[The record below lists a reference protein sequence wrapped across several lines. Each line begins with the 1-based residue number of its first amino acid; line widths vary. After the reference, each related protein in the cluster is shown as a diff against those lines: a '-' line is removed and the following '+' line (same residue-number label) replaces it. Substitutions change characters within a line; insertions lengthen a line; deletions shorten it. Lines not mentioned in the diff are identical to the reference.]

1 MSERLVFGYGASGS
15 GDAPT
20 WRGPEGPSK
29 ATPPPERI
37 DAPAE
42 RRDWAYL
49 GLLAF
54 TALLYLRPQ
63 DSIRPLGMLHLP
75 ELAAIFALGSLF
87 FGRLQRGQS
96 ITRFTPELGGVLA
109 LGGVILATAP
119 FSVWMGGAV
128 ATFTD
133 MYAKVV
139 LIFIL
144 MVNTLTSPKR
154 IERLTWLL
162 VIASGY
168 IAIGTVIDYARGVNM
183 INHERALGSVGGM
196 FKNPNDLALN
206 MVVALPLALAFLL
219 RRLSTTRK
227 LLALGCAGAMLGA
240 IVASGSRSG
249 TLGLVA
255 MVAVFAIQLMRRR
268 PGLVAGGAVA
278 ALLALPLLPAS
289 YWTRVAS
296 ITDESVDDS
305 GSREARTTLAVEA
318 WHAFL
323 DNPLTGVGAG
333 QFVNYNPEGRI
344 QAWKET
350 HNVVLQIAAEL
361 GIFGLIAFGYLL
373 VRGFKA
379 PGQIRR
385 LLRQAR
391 ARGAIAGEDERARLE
406 ILSIAMLASL
416 AGWFVCAIFA
426 SVAYHWTLYYVLGLA
441 VTPREILTDRLTGD
455 ARSRLHAT
463 AAIPVGARA

>member
-1 MSERLVFGYGASGS
+1 
-15 GDAPT
+15 
-20 WRGPEGPSK
+20 
-29 ATPPPERI
+29 
-37 DAPAE
+37 
-42 RRDWAYL
+42 
-49 GLLAF
+49 
-54 TALLYLRPQ
+54 
-63 DSIRPLGMLHLP
+63 
-75 ELAAIFALGSLF
+75 
-87 FGRLQRGQS
+87 
-96 ITRFTPELGGVLA
+96 
-109 LGGVILATAP
+109 
-119 FSVWMGGAV
+119 
-128 ATFTD
+128 
-133 MYAKVV
+133 
-139 LIFIL
+139 
-144 MVNTLTSPKR
+144 
-154 IERLTWLL
+154 
-162 VIASGY
+162 
-168 IAIGTVIDYARGVNM
+168 
-183 INHERALGSVGGM
+183 
-196 FKNPNDLALN
+196 
-206 MVVALPLALAFLL
+206 
-219 RRLSTTRK
+219 
-227 LLALGCAGAMLGA
+227 
-240 IVASGSRSG
+240 
-249 TLGLVA
+249 
-255 MVAVFAIQLMRRR
+255 MRRR

-391 ARGAIAGEDERARLE
+391 ARGAIAGEDERAMLE

>member
-1 MSERLVFGYGASGS
+1 MSERLVFGYGAAGS

-20 WRGPEGPSK
+20 WRGPAGPSK

-87 FGRLQRGQS
+87 LGRLQRGQS

-154 IERLTWLL
+154 
-162 VIASGY
+162 
-168 IAIGTVIDYARGVNM
+168 
-183 INHERALGSVGGM
+183 
-196 FKNPNDLALN
+196 
-206 MVVALPLALAFLL
+206 
-219 RRLSTTRK
+219 
-227 LLALGCAGAMLGA
+227 
-240 IVASGSRSG
+240 
-249 TLGLVA
+249 
-255 MVAVFAIQLMRRR
+255 
-268 PGLVAGGAVA
+268 
-278 ALLALPLLPAS
+278 
-289 YWTRVAS
+289 
-296 ITDESVDDS
+296 
-305 GSREARTTLAVEA
+305 
-318 WHAFL
+318 
-323 DNPLTGVGAG
+323 
-333 QFVNYNPEGRI
+333 
-344 QAWKET
+344 
-350 HNVVLQIAAEL
+350 
-361 GIFGLIAFGYLL
+361 
-373 VRGFKA
+373 
-379 PGQIRR
+379 
-385 LLRQAR
+385 
-391 ARGAIAGEDERARLE
+391 
-406 ILSIAMLASL
+406 
-416 AGWFVCAIFA
+416 
-426 SVAYHWTLYYVLGLA
+426 
-441 VTPREILTDRLTGD
+441 
-455 ARSRLHAT
+455 
-463 AAIPVGARA
+463 